1 VALGPPPTP
10 EPRESAEHFLAR
22 AFDHARA
29 AMKSIGHDVGDA
41 VEVRIDPKLP
51 FMGYSHPLRRGYRI
65 VVSGGSLR
73 SGMLEGLLLHE
84 MSHIVRMRAG
94 HVSHDPKAHE
104 EAIAA
109 FAAGAFAL
117 DYQQKALHDLINN
130 VEDLYADDLSVR
142 AMRAAKVVEDSVL
155 IRFLQDWVTDAPV
168 RTNDAAKDR
177 WANAW
182 LVANNARAL
191 AQMERHRIPDTGSAA
206 AAANA
211 RLLGALGGQAS
222 KHFEFFR
229 RILVGLQEEVS
240 REKFK
245 DEMVTYLGRFL
256 ESANGT

>member
-1 VALGPPPTP
+1 
-10 EPRESAEHFLAR
+10 
-22 AFDHARA
+22 
-29 AMKSIGHDVGDA
+29 
-41 VEVRIDPKLP
+41 
-51 FMGYSHPLRRGYRI
+51 MGYSHPLRRGYRV

-84 MSHIVRMRAG
+84 MSHIVRMQAG

-109 FAAGAFAL
+109 FPAQAFAL

-142 AMRAAKVVEDSVL
+142 AMRGAKVMEDSVL

-191 AQMERHRIPDTGSAA
+191 AQMERHRIPDTGGAA
-206 AAANA
+206 AAGNA
-211 RLLGALGGQAS
+211 RLLGALGGEAAHHS
-222 KHFEFFR
+222 EFFR
-229 RILVGLQEEVS
+229 RLLAGL
-240 REKFK
+240 REDVTREAFK
-245 DEMVTYLGRFL
+245 DEMAAYLGDFL
-256 ESANGT
+256 EYANGG